1 MLSSFLPCE
10 MLKEVGIFWSLRLLM
25 PRLKAVMEN
34 MIRVADGIAHCFGPP
49 AGAVIAY

>member
-1 MLSSFLPCE
+1 MLCSFLPPK
-10 MLKEVGIFWSLRLLM
+10 MLQEVGIFWSLRLLM

-34 MIRVADGIAHCFGPP
+34 MIRVADGIAQCFGPP